1 MAGRNMRATTAMGLC
16 LTLAPLAVAAQGG
29 GAAEGADLFV
39 APVETC
45 LTARTSA
52 DCAPFQAALAACAG
66 DLGLEECGP
75 LLRDQESVMA
85 DPVLRE
91 RAMAILAEVAARL
104 AESEEVP
111 LAPVA
116 PGAEAEG
123 EVVGEAVGEAEVV
136 PGPESGDPD
145 AVEEMAT
152 SEAGAETSGD
162 MLDADSEAETGVEAA
177 EGTEEA
183 APEVAEGA
191 PDEGMAAEPG
201 DDVLAEEAP
210 EDAPAEEAPAG
221 DAPAEEAVAED
232 APSEEA
238 AAEDVPAEDALTG
251 DAVAEDALAADD
263 LAETTEPEVAEPD
276 APVEEE
282 GAAGDEAAE
291 AQPEGGTL
299 ADGLADAVGE
309 ALGEAGVEAGALDAL
324 MGDEAP
330 VVIEEEVTAEVPLAP
345 AEELPEIGA
354 EEAAAIAEIMAA
366 PEVSAAV
373 ETLDRAL
380 GAGEG
385 DVPVAARAGL
395 EAEGEDAPA
404 PADVVEAEIAAD
416 GARESGEAFGSD
428 FALDFEGV
436 RDGLQLE
443 EAGLAALAALVVGMS
458 IDGDRVVARS
468 DERVVVQDDAGG
480 FDIWRD
486 DDAVLARQG
495 AERRIERYE
504 DGSTLTRWVLADGGQ
519 VITVRDAT
527 GRVLLRERVLADG
540 TRVELINDLRA
551 VEPVDV
557 AALPRPVAREV
568 VVGERTDPEAVLA
581 ILRAAEDEARA
592 LGRGFSLR
600 QVREIREV
608 RELVPVLSAEPII
621 FESDRAEVRAEEARK
636 LAQLGVLMEMLVA
649 ENPGEVF
656 LIEGHTDA
664 TGPAAYNIGLS
675 DRRAESVALALIE
688 LFGIPPASLV
698 IEGYGEAHLRMPTLE
713 AEARNRRVT
722 VRRITPLLATGG

>member
-1 MAGRNMRATTAMGLC
+1 MAGRNMGATTAMGLC

-29 GAAEGADLFV
+29 GAAEGAELFV

-52 DCAPFQAALAACAG
+52 DCAPFRAAVTACAG

-85 DPVLRE
+85 DPALRE
-91 RAMAILAEVAARL
+91 RAMAFLAEVAARL
-104 AESEEVP
+104 SESEEVP

-123 EVVGEAVGEAEVV
+123 EVEVV

-162 MLDADSEAETGVEAA
+162 MLDADSEAETGAAAA

-183 APEVAEGA
+183 APEIAEGV

-210 EDAPAEEAPAG
+210 EDAPAGEAPAG

-232 APSEEA
+232 APAEEA
-238 AAEDVPAEDALTG
+238 AAEDVPAEDAP
-251 DAVAEDALAADD
+251 
-263 LAETTEPEVAEPD
+263 AETTEPEVAEPD
-276 APVEEE
+276 APVEED
-282 GAAGDEAAE
+282 GAAADEAAE
-291 AQPEGGTL
+291 AESEGGTL

-428 FALDFEGV
+428 FALGFEGV

-636 LAQLGVLMEMLVA
+636 LARLGVLMEMLVA

-698 IEGYGEAHLRMPTLE
+698 IQGYGEAHLRVPTLE